1 MKILKY
7 WGRHERDR
15 MVVWFTT
22 TCAISAYH
30 HSTNVVSSNPTDG
43 EVYLIQLYVI

>member
-1 MKILKY
+1 MYIVNWRNY
-7 WGRHERDR
+7 WRKHFWIEKKTCVLSICHCDRRSRDR

-30 HSTNVVSSNPTDG
+30 H
-43 EVYLIQLYVI
+43 